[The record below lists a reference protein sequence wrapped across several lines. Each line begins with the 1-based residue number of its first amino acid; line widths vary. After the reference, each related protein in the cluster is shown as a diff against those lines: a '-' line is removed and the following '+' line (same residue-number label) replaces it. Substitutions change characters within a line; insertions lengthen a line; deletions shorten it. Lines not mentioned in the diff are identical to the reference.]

1 MRPHRQSTLACLFGL
16 ILASFVSPV
25 FARQPN
31 VLVIFADDQGS
42 VDAPGFG
49 AQDIELPSLRRL
61 ANEGVRLTQCYA
73 PAPVCSPSRAGL
85 LTGRYPLRAGVPGN
99 VSSSPGD
106 PGMPTDEITMAEV
119 FKKAGY
125 ATGHFGKW
133 HLGFTPETMPNAQG
147 FDYSF
152 GHMGGCI
159 DNYSHF
165 FYWNGPNRHDLY
177 RNGEEVHLDGAYFP
191 DLLAGEVE
199 QFIEKN
205 QDRPFFAYVALNLP
219 HYPYQGDSVWLQYY
233 REKGLPYPRD
243 LYAAFLSTMDQRI
256 GRMLDALERH
266 DLARETIVLFQ
277 ADNGHS
283 VEERA
288 HGGGGSAGAYRGAKF
303 SLFEG
308 GIRVPAIIRWPG
320 ELAAGAVRDQP
331 VHACDWL
338 PTLAAM
344 CRVPLPDVALD
355 GVDLDRVLHD
365 KDAPDPHGRMIWHLG
380 KGGAAQWAVRR
391 GPWKLTHNNVDPT
404 LPPGAP
410 PVDQL
415 FLSNLDE
422 DHRESR
428 NLAGEHPEVVA
439 ELMALHEEWLAGLEQ
454 RGNAQ

>member
-1 MRPHRQSTLACLFGL
+1 MQAHRLSTLACLFGL
-16 ILASFVSPV
+16 LIVSLVSAAS
-25 FARQPN
+25 ARQPN
-31 VLVIFADDQGS
+31 VLVIYADDQGS

-85 LTGRYPLRAGVPGN
+85 LTGRYPLQAGVPGN
-99 VSSSPGD
+99 VSSTPGD
-106 PGMPTDEITMAEV
+106 EGMPAEEVTMAEV
-119 FKKAGY
+119 FKEAGY

-147 FDYSF
+147 FDFSF

-177 RNGEEVHLDGAYFP
+177 RNGEEVRMDGAYFP

-205 QDRPFFAYVALNLP
+205 RERPFFAYVALNLP

-266 DLARETIVLFQ
+266 DLSRDTIVLFQ

-331 VHACDWL
+331 VHGCDWL

-365 KDAPDPHGRMIWHLG
+365 KDAPDPHERMIWHLG
-380 KGGAAQWAVRR
+380 KGDTGQWAVRR
-391 GPWKLTHNNVDPT
+391 GPWKLMHKNVDPT
-404 LPPGAP
+404 LPPGSP
-410 PVDQL
+410 PVDQF

-428 NLAGEHPEVVA
+428 NLAGEHPGIVE
-439 ELMALHEEWLAGLEQ
+439 ELRALHEEWLAGVE
-454 RGNAQ
+454 RGGSAQ